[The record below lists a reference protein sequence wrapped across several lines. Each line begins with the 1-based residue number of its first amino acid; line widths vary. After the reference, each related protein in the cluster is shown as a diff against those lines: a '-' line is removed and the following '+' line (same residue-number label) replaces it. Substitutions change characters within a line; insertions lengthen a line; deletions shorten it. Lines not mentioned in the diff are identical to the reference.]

1 MAKKNRKFKTEVKQ
15 LLDLVI
21 HSLYT
26 KKEIYLRE
34 LVSNASDA
42 IDRARYEGL
51 TDKSILKDGDDFK
64 ITITPDKDAK
74 TITIADN
81 GIGMSLEEVEKNIGT
96 IASSGTK
103 KFLENLKES
112 QSTDDHE
119 FIGQFGVGF
128 YSAFMVADKVTVET
142 RRRGKGQQAYRWES
156 AGTGSYSIDEIDTGA
171 PGTSITLFLRD
182 DMAEYLE
189 QWQIKKTVK
198 QYSDY
203 ISYPICMDVTRTEYP
218 EAEEGE
224 EKPEPVEITEE
235 ETLNSMKAIWR
246 RAKNDVTE
254 DEYKE
259 FYKHVS
265 HDFGDPME
273 TIHFKAEGV
282 TEFQALLYIP
292 AKAPYDMVMSAE
304 KRQGIHL
311 YVKNVFITDD
321 CRELLPDHLRFIR
334 GVVDSTDLPLNVS
347 REMLQDDA
355 VIRRIRKNLVMR
367 VLRDLGKMQEN
378 RKDDYYSFWAE
389 FGRVFKEGLHFD
401 LENREKLQDL
411 VLFPSTMSEPD
422 KPTSLKEY
430 VSRMPEGQ
438 KEIYYVTGDN
448 LEALKDSPHLE
459 ALKAKDYEVL
469 FYADPIDEWV
479 SQALTEYDGK
489 PLKAI
494 DRGDLELDSDDEK
507 KTKEK
512 ALEKADKKFKP
523 LVEFVQDKLKDDVKE
538 VKLSTRMTDSACC
551 LVADQFGMNA
561 NMERIMKA
569 MGQEYQETK
578 RTLEL
583 NYKHPLMAKMKT
595 MLAADANDPALSDYC
610 ELLFDQAL
618 MTEGSQVR
626 NPARFARLVSDL
638 MAK

>member
-1 MAKKNRKFKTEVKQ
+1 MSKKNKKFKTEVKQ

-34 LVSNASDA
+34 LISNASDA

-51 TDKSILKDGDDFK
+51 TDKVILKGGDDFK
-64 ITITPDKDAK
+64 IQITPDKEAK
-74 TITIADN
+74 TVTIADN
-81 GIGMSLEEVEKNIGT
+81 GIGMNLEEIEKNIGT

-103 KFLENLKES
+103 RFLEDLKES
-112 QSTDDHE
+112 QTTDDHE

-128 YSAFMVADKVTVET
+128 YSAFMVADKVTVKT
-142 RRRGKGQQAYRWES
+142 LRRGKGQQAYGWES
-156 AGTGSYSIDEIDTGA
+156 AGTGSYSIEEIEKEG
-171 PGTSITLFLRD
+171 PGTEITLHMRD
-182 DMAEYLE
+182 DASEYLE
-189 QWQIKKTVK
+189 PWQIKKTVK

-203 ISYPICMDVTRTEYP
+203 ISYPICMDCTRTEYP
-218 EAEEGE
+218 EVEEGE
-224 EKPEPVEITEE
+224 EKKPVEITEE

-246 RAKNDVTE
+246 RMKSEVSE
-254 DEYKE
+254 EEYKE

-265 HDFGDPME
+265 HDYGDPME

-282 TEFQALLYIP
+282 TEFQALIYLP
-292 AKAPYDMVMSAE
+292 AKSPFDMVMSAE

-311 YVKNVFITDD
+311 YVKNVYITDD
-321 CRELLPDHLRFIR
+321 CRELLPDYLRFVR
-334 GVVDSTDLPLNVS
+334 GVVDSSDLPLNVS
-347 REMLQDDA
+347 RETLQDDA
-355 VIRRIRKNLVMR
+355 IIRRIRKSIVGR
-367 VLRDLGKMQEN
+367 ILGALSKMQEN
-378 RKDDYYSFWAE
+378 RKDDYYTFWTE

-401 LENREKLQDL
+401 FENREKLQDL

-430 VSRMPEGQ
+430 VSRMMEDQ
-438 KEIYYVTGDN
+438 KEIYYITGDN
-448 LEALKDSPHLE
+448 LDALKDSPHLE
-459 ALKAKDYEVL
+459 ALKDKGFEVL

-479 SQALTEYDGK
+479 TQALTEYDGK
-489 PLKAI
+489 KFKAI
-494 DRGDLELDSDDEK
+494 DRGELDLDTEDEK
-507 KTKEK
+507 KSKEEELK
-512 ALEKADKKFKP
+512 KADEEFKP
-523 LVEFVQDKLKDDVKE
+523 LVEYIQKTLEKSVKE

-569 MGQEYQETK
+569 MGQDYQETK

-583 NYKHPLMAKMKT
+583 NHKHPLLTKMKS
-595 MLAADANDPALSDYC
+595 MFEADAKDSSLADYC
-610 ELLFDQAL
+610 ELLIDQAL
-618 MTEGSQVR
+618 MTEGSPVR
-626 NPARFARLVSDL
+626 NPAKFAKRISEL